1 MKKRFFTFL
10 MAVWALLSI
19 SQTVKAADSPTG
31 NDAKYY
37 LFGSMNNNN
46 WDEPYCPFT
55 TTDDGKTYTCTL
67 STNQDVTVYFK
78 PKRSADGSWLAPGAS
93 NAYITTELQSTTDDD
108 NGAWMLD
115 AKSNKT
121 YTIILDCSGTGNP
134 MIKYTEGGSGDVV
147 TSNIQLFN
155 GETALTGSNGR
166 YTLDLSNVTS
176 DASITLTIDGEKYG
190 LAEAKTIDAVGT
202 TSDIAFTT
210 EGTKALTLKAGF
222 IYSITVTDEGKMTV
236 VASVDTI
243 KNNPLPK
250 RTYTQGYYLAG
261 NFFTFSGD
269 KVTYDDAVFKFQ
281 QQKNDATIESGKDYE
296 VYKVEIPASLTAH
309 AQVMYVDE
317 FGKTKSIFGPG
328 QKIDITNTDPQT
340 NSSTSW
346 FSTLANVC
354 DPITKENSNYWNF
367 ISRNASASQYSDG
380 MYNLYIA
387 VEAKTHTIKK
397 WKIEHIGNK
406 RVAFFISD
414 AKNATAMPLYDTY
427 KKSPEQFSN
436 KFYASINL
444 SAEHSYYVISNYVV
458 DKQYVDETSSN
469 NIEKLSS
476 QYDAH
481 KPDGDVVSCPTT
493 NKLFLLGN
501 GGYPVET
508 ADDHNQF
515 SPNEKPMKPADN
527 QQGSIIVEYNP
538 SKGKINETNANKYLG
553 IRGEVIIKDTR
564 VKLTSISMVGDAIPG
579 TVKEGGIWD
588 YASTAADMTYDET
601 EKCYKVTLVTTAK
614 DGAAKFRFVGNHTKE
629 INWHEDSTTD
639 PKMKAKTPLDG
650 NGEGHEATPYDP
662 NKVNYTEKGSE
673 VNPGKDWDIIWN
685 RPAGRWT
692 VRLYFYTYNKD
703 NGNGDNI
710 PVTDYYYTISENREL
725 ELRDFND
732 VVYKDVNNKRTIL
745 NRGEYKYFRTWS
757 AVKAWEISK
766 DVDIF
771 VVDGK
776 TVDTDKRI
784 VKFSLKKI
792 NADPTGKKN
801 VIPSNTGVILATKNT
816 YDKIEG
822 GAQVFE
828 RASLTSY
835 NTMVIPIKEYN
846 SSTEATADYKDTNL
860 LKPLIEA
867 QVVHTMDHT
876 TYNGV
881 TGDYYNYLFGFFNAK
896 KGLGVTTGYED
907 NEFLMGFWISKG
919 TGAFYN
925 NSAYLPILEADAKI
939 MGLGVSHNDID
950 PTSGAKKVPALFFD
964 FANVDGTTGIDEVV
978 NTTVKNHDGKYYTL
992 SGQQVEKPTAG
1003 GVYIHNGKK
1012 FVVK

>member
-1 MKKRFFTFL
+1 MKKRFTLMMMVLCFL
-10 MAVWALLSI
+10 MSI
-19 SQTVKAADSPTG
+19 PLKMMAQTGTNEKL
-31 NDAKYY
+31 Y
-37 LFGSMNNNN
+37 LIGGVPNKWSEELNR
-46 WDEPYCPFT
+46 PFE
-55 TTDDGKTYTCTL
+55 TTDGETYKY
-67 STNQDVTVYFK
+67 V
-78 PKRSADGSWLAPGAS
+78 
-93 NAYITTELQSTTDDD
+93 
-108 NGAWMLD
+108 LD
-115 AKSNKT
+115 AAESNDYYFRVKTASKQYQPQNDGDLVKTTFTKADEGSRIAWKLTMTKGKSYTLIFDLTNKQ
-121 YTIILDCSGTGNP
+121 
-134 MIKYTEGGSGDVV
+134 IKYSEGGSEVV
-147 TSNIQLFN
+147 TKVIKLFN
-155 GETALTGSNGR
+155 GLSELKSSNGK
-166 YTLDLSNVTS
+166 YTLDLSSVTA
-176 DASITLTIDGEKYG
+176 DATITLTIDGEKYG
-190 LAEAKTIDAVGT
+190 LADAKTIDAVGT
-202 TSDIAFTT
+202 TSDIAFTIGGT
-210 EGTKALTLKAGF
+210 EALTLKAGLV
-222 IYSITVTDEGKMTV
+222 YSITVTDEGKMTV
-236 VASVDTI
+236 VASVDTT

-261 NFFTFSGD
+261 NFFTFSGEH
-269 KVTYDDAVFKFQ
+269 VTYDDAVFKFQ
-281 QQKNDATIESGKDYE
+281 QQKNDTEGNA
-296 VYKVEIPASLTAH
+296 VYMVEIPASLTAH
-309 AQVMYVDE
+309 AQVMSVDE
-317 FGKTKSIFGPG
+317 FGKKQKVYGPG
-328 QKIDITNTDPQT
+328 SYTGITSTYPGTDGTTGALGLTGSNTFEEGT
-340 NSSTSW
+340 NH
-346 FSTLANVC
+346 
-354 DPITKENSNYWNF
+354 NYWD
-367 ISRNASASQYSDG
+367 IQTRNQDAGNYSDG
-380 MYNLYIA
+380 MYKVFIT
-387 VEAKTHTIKK
+387 VDKTTGEPSK
-397 WKIEHIGNK
+397 WEFKHIGNT
-406 RVAFFISD
+406 RVAFLISD
-414 AKNATAMPLYDTY
+414 AKNATAMPLYDAY
-427 KKSPEQFSN
+427 KKNPKQFSN
-436 KFYASINL
+436 KFFASVNL
-444 SAEHSYYVISNYVV
+444 STGHSYYVISNYVV
-458 DKQYVDETSSN
+458 GKNESDGYIAYTKTKYGT
-469 NIEKLSS
+469 LSPNG
-476 QYDAH
+476 DA
-481 KPDGDVVSCPTT
+481 VTCPTT

-501 GGYPVET
+501 GGYAFNT
-508 ADDHNQF
+508 NHNEF
-515 SPNEKPMKPADN
+515 SPNEGPMKPTST
-527 QQGSIIVEYNP
+527 QQGSTIVEYNP
-538 SKGKINETNANKYLG
+538 SKCDNDKAKTDKHLG

-564 VKLTSISMVGDAIPG
+564 VTLTSVSMVGDAIPG
-579 TVKEGGIWD
+579 TLKTDGSWD

-601 EKCYKVTLVTTAK
+601 EKCYKVTLVTTVAD
-614 DGAAKFRFVGNHTKE
+614 DGKSKFRFVGNHDKN
-629 INWHEDSTTD
+629 INWYEDSDTD
-639 PKMKAKTPLDG
+639 NNKKAKVGYTG
-650 NGEGHEATPYDP
+650 NGEGHAATSYDP
-662 NKVNYTEKGSE
+662 NKVNYTQDGS
-673 VNPGKDWDIIWN
+673 NSDKKWDIIWN

-692 VRLYFYTYNKD
+692 VRLYFYTYNID
-703 NGNGDNI
+703 NGHGDNV

-846 SSTEATADYKDTNL
+846 SSTEATADYKGTNL

-896 KGLGVTTGYED
+896 KGLGVTTGYSD
-907 NEFLMGFWISKG
+907 NEFLLGFWISKG
-919 TGAFYN
+919 TGSFYN

-939 MGLGVSHNDID
+939 MDLGVRCDD
-950 PTSGAKKVPALFFD
+950 YTPSGAKKVPALFFD

-992 SGQQVEKPTAG
+992 SGQQVEKPTTS

>member
-1 MKKRFFTFL
+1 M
-10 MAVWALLSI
+10 MA
-19 SQTVKAADSPTG
+19 QTNSEFEKLYLIGGVTNKWSEELNRPFETTDGATYKYVLDAAESADYYFRVKTASTEYYPQI
-31 NDAKYY
+31 NDASV
-37 LFGSMNNNN
+37 GT
-46 WDEPYCPFT
+46 EFT
-55 TTDDGKTYTCTL
+55 SANEGK
-67 STNQDVTVYFK
+67 
-78 PKRSADGSWLAPGAS
+78 G
-93 NAYITTELQSTTDDD
+93 
-108 NGAWMLD
+108 
-115 AKSNKT
+115 SNKAWKLT
-121 YTIILDCSGTGNP
+121 MTKGKSYTLIFDYKNKQ
-134 MIKYTEGGSGDVV
+134 IKYSEGGSEVV
-147 TSNIQLFN
+147 TKVIKLLN
-155 GETALTGSNGR
+155 GSDELTGSNGK
-166 YTLDLSNVTS
+166 YTLDLSSATA
-176 DASITLTIDGEKYG
+176 DATITLTIDGKKYG
-190 LAEAKTIDAVGT
+190 LAAANTISAAG

-210 EGTKALTLKAGF
+210 GGTEALTLKAGLL
-222 IYSITVTDEGKMTV
+222 YSITVTDEGKMTV
-236 VASVDTI
+236 VASVDTT

-261 NFFTFSGD
+261 NFFTFSGEH
-269 KVTYDDAVFKFQ
+269 VTYDDAVFKFQ
-281 QQKNDATIESGKDYE
+281 QQKNDDDDNA
-296 VYKVEIPASLTAH
+296 VYMVEIPASLTAH
-309 AQVMYVDE
+309 AQVMSVDE
-317 FGKTKSIFGPG
+317 FGKPQKVYGPG
-328 QKIDITNTDPQT
+328 SYTKMTSTYPGTDGTTGALSLTGSNTFEEGTNH
-340 NSSTSW
+340 
-346 FSTLANVC
+346 
-354 DPITKENSNYWNF
+354 NYWD
-367 ISRNASASQYSDG
+367 IQTRNEDAGNYSDG
-380 MYNLYIA
+380 MYKVFIT
-387 VEAKTHTIKK
+387 VDKKTGEPSK
-397 WKIEHIGNK
+397 WEFKHIGNT

-427 KKSPEQFSN
+427 KKNPKQFSN
-436 KFYASINL
+436 KFFASVNL
-444 SAEHSYYVISNYVV
+444 STGHSYYVISNYVV
-458 DKQYVDETSSN
+458 GKNESDGYIAYTKTKYGT
-469 NIEKLSS
+469 LSPNG
-476 QYDAH
+476 DA
-481 KPDGDVVSCPTT
+481 VTCPTT

-501 GGYPVET
+501 GGYAFNT
-508 ADDHNQF
+508 NHNEF
-515 SPNEKPMKPADN
+515 SPNEGPMKPTST
-527 QQGSIIVEYNP
+527 QQGSTIVEYNP
-538 SKGKINETNANKYLG
+538 SKCDNDKAKTDKHLG

-564 VKLTSISMVGDAIPG
+564 VTLTSVSMVGDAIPG
-579 TVKEGGIWD
+579 TLKTDGSWD

-601 EKCYKVTLVTTAK
+601 EKCYKVTLVTTGAD
-614 DGAAKFRFVGNHTKE
+614 DGKGKFRFVGNHDKN
-629 INWHEDSTTD
+629 INWYEDSDTD
-639 PKMKAKTPLDG
+639 NSKKAKVGYTG
-650 NGEGHEATPYDP
+650 NGEGHAATSYDP
-662 NKVNYTEKGSE
+662 NKVNYTQDGS
-673 VNPGKDWDIIWN
+673 NSDKKWDIIWN

-692 VRLYFYTYNKD
+692 VRLYFYTYNID
-703 NGNGDNI
+703 YGNGDNV

-732 VVYKDVNNKRTIL
+732 VVYKDINNKRII
-745 NRGEYKYFRTWS
+745 RSIGEYKYFRTWS

-792 NADPTGKKN
+792 TADPTGKKN

-846 SSTEATADYKDTNL
+846 SSTEATADYKSTNL

-881 TGDYYNYLFGFFNAK
+881 TGDYYNYLFGFFNAN
-896 KGLGVTTGYED
+896 KGMGVESYGK
-907 NEFLMGFWISKG
+907 NEFLLGFWISKG
-919 TGAFYN
+919 TGSFYN

-939 MGLGVSHNDID
+939 MGLGVSHNDFD

-992 SGQQVEKPTAG
+992 SGQQVEKPTTS